1 MARLVGIV
9 GLGCMGDY
17 RLWQIASGD
26 SILAF
31 GLP

>member
-1 MARLVGIV
+1 MARLLGIV
-9 GLGCMGDY
+9 GLGCMGDQ
-17 RLWQIASGD
+17 LWQIASGD